1 MSTGSFAKLVP
12 TRHNRVMSASFL
24 ANLVFNDQGLIP
36 VVVQQVDTR
45 EVLMM
50 AWMNADTIAKTLE
63 TGKATYW
70 SRSRSE
76 VWVKGE
82 TSGHY
87 QDLVSLSYDC
97 DSDCLLLMV
106 KQTGAAC
113 HTGERTCF
121 HSGIELV

>member
-1 MSTGSFAKLVP
+1 
-12 TRHNRVMSASFL
+12 MSASFL

-36 VVVQQVDTR
+36 VAVQQVDTR

-82 TSGHY
+82 TSGNT
-87 QDLVSLSYDC
+87 QRVVSLAADC
-97 DSDCLLLMV
+97 DKDALLLTV
-106 KQTGAAC
+106 DQTGVAC
-113 HTGERTCF
+113 HTGNQTCF
-121 HSGIELV
+121 DESVTHPEASS

>member
-1 MSTGSFAKLVP
+1 
-12 TRHNRVMSASFL
+12 MSASFL

-82 TSGHY
+82 TSGNT
-87 QDLVSLSYDC
+87 QRVVSLAADC
-97 DSDCLLLMV
+97 DTDTLLLTV
-106 KQTGAAC
+106 DQTGVAC
-113 HTGERTCF
+113 HPGNQTCF
-121 HSGIELV
+121 DEAVTHPEASS

>member
-1 MSTGSFAKLVP
+1 
-12 TRHNRVMSASFL
+12 MSASFL

-76 VWVKGE
+76 VWIKGE
-82 TSGHY
+82 TSGNT
-87 QDLVSLSYDC
+87 QRVVSLAVDC
-97 DSDCLLLMV
+97 DRDTLLLTV
-106 KQTGAAC
+106 DQAGVAC
-113 HTGERTCF
+113 HTGNQTCF
-121 HSGIELV
+121 DEEVTHPEVSS

>member
-1 MSTGSFAKLVP
+1 
-12 TRHNRVMSASFL
+12 MSASFL

-82 TSGHY
+82 TSGNT
-87 QDLVSLSYDC
+87 QRVVSLAADC
-97 DSDCLLLMV
+97 DKDTLLLTV
-106 KQTGAAC
+106 DQTGAAC
-113 HTGERTCF
+113 HTGNQTCF
-121 HSGIELV
+121 NEAVTHPEASS